1 MKTNEI
7 LSVSD
12 LTIEFQIG
20 KKTVHAVNGV
30 NFSINRGE
38 TLGIVGESGAG
49 KSVLGLSILRLLPD
63 ATSRIPSGS
72 IVFNGTDLLKL
83 SAGELRK
90 IRGDKITLI
99 FQDPMTALNPVMP
112 VGDQI
117 IELLVYHNPN
127 KYTKQQLESRV
138 DEIMELV
145 GIPAYR
151 KKEYPHQF
159 SGGMRQRVV
168 IAIALVCNP
177 ELVIADEPTTALDVT
192 IQAQVLSMIQDL
204 QERLGTSMMLI
215 THDLGIVAQL
225 CDAVGVMY
233 AGSIVEYG
241 RIEHIFEG
249 DFHHPYTRGLFG
261 SIPSLDS
268 ESNRLQP
275 IEGLMPDPANLPQ
288 GCRFHPRCPHCMDIC
303 RTVTP
308 EKHYDGELHYVACHL
323 YDTEKGGESHD

>member
-1 MKTNEI
+1 MNTNEI

-12 LTIEFQIG
+12 LTVEFQIG

-30 NFSINRGE
+30 SFAINRGE

-63 ATSRIPSGS
+63 ATARIPKGS

-127 KYTKQQLESRV
+127 KYTKQQLEMRV

-145 GIPAYR
+145 GIPAHR

-233 AGSIVEYG
+233 AGNIVEYG

-261 SIPSLDS
+261 SIPSLDI
-268 ESNRLQP
+268 ESDRLQP
-275 IEGLMPDPANLPQ
+275 IDGLMPDPANLPQ

-303 RTVTP
+303 RTTAP
-308 EKHYDGELHYVACHL
+308 EKHYDGDLHYVTCHL
-323 YDTEKGGESHD
+323 YDSEKGGESHD